1 MTYGRV
7 VFRVTR
13 AIAISLC
20 TLLLTALTWVQYKDH
35 IIRRRSERLLADF
48 QSVRLNQTT
57 WQEAQALM
65 QRWDTLGHAHG
76 PCSSTDCAYDIT
88 VTGWPSLL
96 PNGAATPWL
105 YRFGGRFPI
114 LLQFVGMRFSVLE
127 LRFLIEDGLVRR
139 TRLHIMAETEDA
151 GYMSALLVTAK
162 SYATLNGLEDHD
174 APDNVGADEGLGIH
188 PDFIVGSD
196 GFCTGC
202 ETISLA
208 YTPHIAPDELA
219 RLTSFNISCFTR
231 MLPCVH
237 LSALAPALM
246 QQDAATPRNVPRNSV
261 PCTTPAWALAR
272 DAGAIW
278 VVDTLSNGRV
288 LDPNPPYGEKP
299 SLVEEDH
306 IRLISILKGPS
317 RIPPQTTLRFH
328 PYSGVEY
335 QARAIPEHLNQGHR
349 YILLPST
356 DSDWRKEGAQAW
368 RCGVLNDTP
377 SNELAVKQGIA
388 MNDHLRIPELTGAWP
403 W

>member
-1 MTYGRV
+1 MAYGRV

-20 TLLLTALTWVQYKDH
+20 TLLLIALALVQYKDH

-57 WQEAQALM
+57 WSEAQALM
-65 QRWDTLGHAHG
+65 QRWGTLGHAHG

-105 YRFGGRFPI
+105 YRFGGRFPV

-139 TRLHIMAETEDA
+139 TRLHITAETEDA
-151 GYMSALLVTAK
+151 VLLVTAK
-162 SYATLNGLEDHD
+162 SYAALNGSEDG
-174 APDNVGADEGLGIH
+174 APNNVGADEGLAMH

-231 MLPCVH
+231 MRPCVN

-246 QQDAATPRNVPRNSV
+246 QEDAATLRSVPRNSV

-272 DAGAIW
+272 DAEAIW
-278 VVDTLSNGRV
+278 LVDTLSTGRV

-299 SLVEEDH
+299 SPIEEDQ

-317 RIPPQTTLRFH
+317 LIPPQTTLRFR

-335 QARAIPEHLNQGHR
+335 QARAVPEHLSQGHR
-349 YILLPST
+349 YILLPSIY
-356 DSDWRKEGAQAW
+356 SDWLKEGVQAW